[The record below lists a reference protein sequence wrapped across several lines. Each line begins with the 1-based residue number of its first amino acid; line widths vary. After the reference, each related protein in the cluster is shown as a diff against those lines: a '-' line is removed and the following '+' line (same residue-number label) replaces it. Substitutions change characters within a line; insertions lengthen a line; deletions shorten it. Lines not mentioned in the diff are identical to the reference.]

1 MKKEHTIEERLELSL
16 LYDFYGA
23 LLKENQRR
31 MFEASV
37 LEDYNFS
44 EIAQDEGITR
54 QGAYDTVK
62 RAIKQ
67 LEMYEDKLGL
77 VAKFRE
83 QKEMAKKLE
92 SIGIDSSEK
101 LTQSGSRQAF
111 LKLKQAYPNVC
122 LVHLYALEGAVRDV
136 EFNSL
141 SKETKMELK
150 EFSDYLKS

>member
-1 MKKEHTIEERLELSL
+1 MSDLTSMRNI
-16 LYDFYGA
+16 G
-23 LLKENQRR
+23 
-31 MFEASV
+31 
-37 LEDYNFS
+37 
-44 EIAQDEGITR
+44 
-54 QGAYDTVK
+54 
-62 RAIKQ
+62 
-67 LEMYEDKLGL
+67 
-77 VAKFRE
+77 
-83 QKEMAKKLE
+83 KEMAKKLE

-122 LVHLYALEGAVRDV
+122 LVHLYALKGAVRDV